1 MPVAQFVWFINK
13 EGYDSVDIPIMYY
26 HIDYT
31 INRNTN
37 DEKHFYWDSK
47 DEKQEDESTDM
58 RQCLIDF
65 CYCQKAVAVYRNC
78 EAALRFLDFNFA
90 DITEKSSLLSWKYM
104 NTVGI

>member
-1 MPVAQFVWFINK
+1 
-13 EGYDSVDIPIMYY
+13 MYY

-65 CYCQKAVAVYRNC
+65 CYSQKAVGV
-78 EAALRFLDFNFA
+78 
-90 DITEKSSLLSWKYM
+90 
-104 NTVGI
+104 